1 MGFGIH
7 WQPKLMAETNPSSQ
21 AKALLVDPV
30 DHLPLRLLRSDIIPP
45 APNRSVSTIDWLP
58 DFAGHPWLAYG
69 ASSLL
74 VISHFPSPLSPQET
88 RIGPVLRQVFE
99 LSGRHSSPVA
109 AVSWSP
115 VTPSVG
121 EVAAAVDNFVI
132 LFSNDSASEGS
143 FCWSQSA
150 VLVQSTNVEA
160 IAWTGSADGIIVGGI
175 CVTLWRRK
183 NKSWEIAWKFERDLP
198 QNMVSATWS
207 IGGLFAAAACPNE
220 LCFDGHNSRSTSVTV
235 CYPTGTSEYAKTEL
249 HHPQHVL
256 LIQWR
261 PLADGQLDSDAMY
274 LRRHILLTCCQDG
287 TVRLWTEV
295 DNRNVRKFTKDNCG
309 QHSQCRNF
317 SVAAVIEI
325 NQTLNGSLGADVF
338 LLWATQINGICRTPE
353 GANEFYFDGDGN
365 DKVGACEWL
374 IGYGPGTLVTFWAV
388 HCLDDISPLRFP
400 RVTLWKRHELHDLEA
415 GHLARDDFAN
425 SKDWLLL
432 RNVVFLRHHLYAPPN
447 VCSLIHFSP
456 CGSFFWSMLYDQPEN
471 VTENGSSDNF
481 RVNNH
486 IPSSSSSF
494 SPIGHEGKIL
504 QLAIHP
510 HIYEVGLAAS
520 LDSNGLLIFWS
531 VSAVLNED
539 FGLSTL
545 NPTWKFCGKLTTH
558 AVRAKYTSLRW
569 APCFSGEECLL
580 LLGHADG
587 IDCFLVKLSQTG
599 DQEIKCHCICCIP
612 FSGRRALKD
621 DPVEVFS
628 IPLPS
633 TCEKSFKYKKFL
645 LLGIWMKDF
654 QAISWEV
661 TLHSYDG
668 AEESCECKF
677 DDRNSEMCGW
687 NFQSTFCERQ
697 YRLGVNPCSSL
708 LPEQHLHNQI
718 TSCSIA
724 CPDYLIPIFESRGL
738 NNNSCPEPPYVMATG
753 CLDGSVKLWK
763 SVSCEQSSTFGIP
776 WKLVGDFVAHESPVS
791 TISLAANGSKI
802 ATSCGRNQTDNTS
815 IIHVWD
821 VIWLPGTGM
830 FLLED
835 KIRIVEDVIALNWL
849 ALGNGQYILGAC
861 VQNQLLVYAQKR
873 SVSHALL
880 DHRKS
885 LDQNSWSCIAV
896 AHTFAAICDF
906 IWGPKV
912 SAVVVHDNYFDV
924 ISHWS
929 VLVDSEPQADSC
941 QSLSREKYQVQKD
954 KDSDI
959 SNVGELSSEKVSRK
973 DLADN
978 MNLTKGLPER
988 GSSSISGSWRLVD
1001 IAEKLRGYLPSH
1013 HPEVLLTNIYSGNWK
1028 RAYASVQHLVEHIGS
1043 TSETKCG
1050 TANLGHFVPL
1060 IPLSVYFE
1068 GHLAKSSTDTGCQWT
1083 SDSALPASS
1092 SQAFIFNSDY
1102 VTQNNMISSSSS
1114 KSEFTSLVETLEQ
1127 SYESAALTNL
1137 EKSQIIAIMDLL
1149 GEVKQ
1154 SNSAYHNLDRPG
1166 RRFWVA
1172 LRYQQL
1178 QFFRCFGRLP
1188 SLEDL
1193 GTDGR
1198 MISWAFHS
1206 DCHETLLTS
1215 FLPSDPTWKEMQALG
1230 FGFWFSNDRQLRTR
1244 MEKLARSQYLRKK
1257 DPKDCALLY
1266 IALNRLQVLA
1276 GLFKISKDEKD
1287 KPLVTFL
1294 SRNFKEEKNKA
1305 AALKNAY
1312 VLMGRHQL
1320 ELAIAFFLL
1329 GGDTNSAITVCAKN
1343 LADEQLALIIC
1354 RLVEGSGGPL
1364 ECYLITKF
1372 ILPSAVENCNSW
1384 ISSLLEWKLGNYL
1397 QSFLRMV
1404 DLTMSFTVDN
1414 RSFWSNHVA
1423 FKDPSVGLYCSFLV
1437 TRNSM
1442 KNAIGEQNATILSR
1456 WATFLET
1463 TAFSRC
1469 GLPLEAL
1476 ECLSSSL
1483 KFWGMDQ
1490 GSLSNGGHSQN
1501 LEELP
1506 APFAHDPCNWLSS
1519 DVALY
1524 MASISKLDLSLQ
1536 YMSKLTRE
1544 HPSWPQTAPDSV
1556 GRPQHDKSAE
1566 VFQQKLYD
1574 GLSKFEQKFSVSSSV
1589 AQMVVVWLCNNGL
1602 WFAGCNLLLNY
1613 ASPNHV
1619 QNKTCAIDGSNL
1631 QPVVYNLLSKAM
1643 EGTSLML
1650 SRYIVCCNFSCF
1662 PQRFS
1667 SCTRKEGAVE
1677 VTPELPSF
1685 LRLYLQGITKTLYS
1699 LRSAVGHLS
1708 GCLPVDFTRSLV
1720 ILDLFEYF
1728 VHFASAWFQRS
1739 SKGLLLM
1746 AQPLLITCT
1755 DGHTPYELDTRNLKS
1770 ILHHISELLASNLS
1784 TNDSALGHEDAKRV
1798 PYNQV
1803 GEKGQTLSEDEKWIL
1818 IGGCLW
1824 LHMSRL
1830 LKHKSQVLSINLD
1843 DDCSAFTCCQIS
1855 SLLSGVSRCGSD
1867 RSSISEQTR
1876 EFSPALAKLL
1886 NATLVYISS
1895 SHVKLLGV
1903 FLQQEAKKTL
1913 QVPLIIWLQESY
1925 GSEAK
1930 IHYQDVSADVLN
1942 SKNEAYMLEILW
1954 NFCADPRMIHEGFA
1968 QENLNFKQFSHLITS
1983 KSWTGLHKGISENHE
1998 VIGVPDHD
2006 TNLSSIA
2013 VNDEVAFSA
2022 KGLFMNFRTL
2032 LSSWQKDA
2040 AITKKV
2046 SIFQNPREVHRGEGE
2061 LLEKALCTNV
2071 INEGEAALA
2080 SNRKGILFF
2089 NWAEQKRSRDH
2100 PHYILSE
2107 VDWPPNGW
2115 AGAESTPVPTFVS
2128 PGVGLGRK
2136 KGAHVGLGGATVGLA
2151 SLTRPRDLTVG
2162 AAVIGA
2168 PGHPGLAASG
2178 LGWEVQEDFELLADP
2193 PATVKN
2199 ISTRAFSS
2207 HPSRPLFLVGS
2218 SNTHIYLWE
2227 FGKEKAAATYGV
2239 LPAANVPPPYALA
2252 SISSLRFDYC
2262 GHRFASAALDGTVCT
2277 WQLEV
2282 GGRSNICPTESS
2294 LCFNSHAL
2302 DVAYVGSSGS
2312 VVAAAG
2318 YSSNGVNVVIWDTLA
2333 PPTTS
2338 RASIICH
2345 EGGAR
2350 SISVFDN
2357 DFSSGSISP
2366 LIITGGKSGDIG
2378 LHDFRYIA
2386 TGRSKRHWQFDSS
2399 SSSSSSALSSGE
2411 QNQKG
2416 MLWYIPKAHM
2426 GSITKIS
2433 IVPHTSLFLTGSKD
2447 GDVKLWDAKGAKLVH
2462 HWPKLH
2468 ERHTFVQPSSR
2479 GFSGVVRAGVTDIQV
2494 LPRGF
2499 LSCGGDGS
2507 VKLVELTDP
2516 ILTQHQ
2522 WEAP

>member
-1589 AQMVVVWLCNNGL
+1589 AQM
-1602 WFAGCNLLLNY
+1602 
-1613 ASPNHV
+1613 
-1619 QNKTCAIDGSNL
+1619 
-1631 QPVVYNLLSKAM
+1631 
-1643 EGTSLML
+1643 
-1650 SRYIVCCNFSCF
+1650 
-1662 PQRFS
+1662 
-1667 SCTRKEGAVE
+1667 
-1677 VTPELPSF
+1677 
-1685 LRLYLQGITKTLYS
+1685 GITKTLYS

-1798 PYNQV
+1798 PYNQ
-1803 GEKGQTLSEDEKWIL
+1803 
-1818 IGGCLW
+1818 
-1824 LHMSRL
+1824 
-1830 LKHKSQVLSINLD
+1830 
-1843 DDCSAFTCCQIS
+1843 
-1855 SLLSGVSRCGSD
+1855 
-1867 RSSISEQTR
+1867 
-1876 EFSPALAKLL
+1876 
-1886 NATLVYISS
+1886 
-1895 SHVKLLGV
+1895 
-1903 FLQQEAKKTL
+1903 
-1913 QVPLIIWLQESY
+1913 
-1925 GSEAK
+1925 
-1930 IHYQDVSADVLN
+1930 
-1942 SKNEAYMLEILW
+1942 
-1954 NFCADPRMIHEGFA
+1954 
-1968 QENLNFKQFSHLITS
+1968 
-1983 KSWTGLHKGISENHE
+1983 
-1998 VIGVPDHD
+1998 
-2006 TNLSSIA
+2006 
-2013 VNDEVAFSA
+2013 
-2022 KGLFMNFRTL
+2022 
-2032 LSSWQKDA
+2032 
-2040 AITKKV
+2040 
-2046 SIFQNPREVHRGEGE
+2046 
-2061 LLEKALCTNV
+2061 KALCTNV

>member
-249 HHPQHVL
+249 HHPQNVL

-415 GHLARDDFAN
+415 GHHARDDFAN

-1154 SNSAYHNLDRPG
+1154 SNSAYHNLDGPG

-1574 GLSKFEQKFSVSSSV
+1574 GLSKFEQKFSVSSSSV
-1589 AQMVVVWLCNNGL
+1589 AQM
-1602 WFAGCNLLLNY
+1602 
-1613 ASPNHV
+1613 
-1619 QNKTCAIDGSNL
+1619 
-1631 QPVVYNLLSKAM
+1631 
-1643 EGTSLML
+1643 
-1650 SRYIVCCNFSCF
+1650 
-1662 PQRFS
+1662 
-1667 SCTRKEGAVE
+1667 
-1677 VTPELPSF
+1677 
-1685 LRLYLQGITKTLYS
+1685 GITKTLYS

-1798 PYNQV
+1798 PYNQ
-1803 GEKGQTLSEDEKWIL
+1803 
-1818 IGGCLW
+1818 
-1824 LHMSRL
+1824 
-1830 LKHKSQVLSINLD
+1830 
-1843 DDCSAFTCCQIS
+1843 
-1855 SLLSGVSRCGSD
+1855 
-1867 RSSISEQTR
+1867 
-1876 EFSPALAKLL
+1876 
-1886 NATLVYISS
+1886 
-1895 SHVKLLGV
+1895 
-1903 FLQQEAKKTL
+1903 
-1913 QVPLIIWLQESY
+1913 
-1925 GSEAK
+1925 
-1930 IHYQDVSADVLN
+1930 
-1942 SKNEAYMLEILW
+1942 
-1954 NFCADPRMIHEGFA
+1954 
-1968 QENLNFKQFSHLITS
+1968 
-1983 KSWTGLHKGISENHE
+1983 
-1998 VIGVPDHD
+1998 
-2006 TNLSSIA
+2006 
-2013 VNDEVAFSA
+2013 
-2022 KGLFMNFRTL
+2022 
-2032 LSSWQKDA
+2032 
-2040 AITKKV
+2040 
-2046 SIFQNPREVHRGEGE
+2046 
-2061 LLEKALCTNV
+2061 KALCTNV

-2399 SSSSSSALSSGE
+2399 SSSSSSTLSSGE